1 MIEVALVVVQL
12 ALQIALPWWIVRSD
26 MKRLDARAL
35 ARTWNDASFWSA
47 VVAFGAL
54 SIPVHFLKS
63 RRSLRGFV
71 LGLGWM
77 LLAVALVVAVSW
89 TIERATG

>member
-1 MIEVALVVVQL
+1 LIEVALVVVQL